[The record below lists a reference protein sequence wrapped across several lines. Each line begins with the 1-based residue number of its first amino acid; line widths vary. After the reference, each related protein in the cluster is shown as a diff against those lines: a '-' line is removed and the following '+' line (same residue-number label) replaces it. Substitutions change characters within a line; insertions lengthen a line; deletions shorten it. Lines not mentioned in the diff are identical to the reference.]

1 MRNTKIQFK
10 QIPFCLTNKYI
21 ICCQTCWQTCCATM
35 SLKSFLVGA
44 AVVKVDNPII
54 ITNSTTL
61 IIISIAFSWRKE
73 TSP

>member
-10 QIPFCLTNKYI
+10 QIPFCITNKYI
-21 ICCQTCWQTCCATM
+21 ICCIWQTCCATM

-44 AVVKVDNPII
+44 AVVKVDIPII

-61 IIISIAFSWRKE
+61 IIISIAFSWSKD